1 MPPKFA
7 YDLPYARLNLRTYPQ
22 LYRQG
27 IGEQGVLSVQ
37 PYKSEILPDWKF
49 KTVPI
54 AQKSSQALLK
64 HFHKYLEDGD
74 AVGCDMVRK
83 FVQMGVTRSRRYAN
97 RAGGRKYRVLKAG
110 EDPPKGVKVKVTKNS
125 KGVEV
130 RKVELPKDAEE
141 DPEKAECARCD
152 LRTAREDMLISVAES
167 LVSCLIKSRRTK
179 YTCR

>member
-1 MPPKFA
+1 MPSPKFP
-7 YDLPYARLNLRTYPQ
+7 YDLPYSRLNLRKHPQ

-54 AQKSSQALLK
+54 AQKSSQALLR
-64 HFHKYLEDGD
+64 HFNKYLEEQDV
-74 AVGCDMVRK
+74 VGADMTRK
-83 FVQMGVTRSRRYAN
+83 FIQMGVTRSRRYAN

-110 EDPPKGVKVKVTKNS
+110 EDAPKGVKVKVTKNA

-141 DPEKAECARCD
+141 DPEKAECARYD
-152 LRTAREDMLISVAES
+152 AGLKEAGQ
-167 LVSCLIKSRRTK
+167 RR
-179 YTCR
+179 